1 MHFFNEE
8 WYLEEKENAVYREG
22 YSLDDEKKIIYFPEK
37 IPESIIDCD
46 YEEFIFDYL
55 HLYDFFREDCKEES
69 ISETYLAK
77 TNSKKDTFLFY
88 AELKYEAS
96 YIEDVYYKYIFK
108 KIK

>member
-1 MHFFNEE
+1 MLFFNEE
-8 WYLEEKENAVYREG
+8 WYLEEKENAVDREG

-55 HLYDFFREDCKEES
+55 DLYDFFGEDCKEES
-69 ISETYLAK
+69 IPETYLAK
-77 TNSKKDTFLFY
+77 TNSKKDTFFY
-88 AELKYEAS
+88 EVKTEYSYSGEIYEK
-96 YIEDVYYKYIFK
+96 KYIFK